1 MSETSGRSGDRAND
15 TEPDTERVRRVRLMQ
30 VRLSARRRVAAM
42 QNVTAQ
48 TMERTT
54 RYMQAGVYRVSGV
67 HVDCRSCRGLRRL
80 FHQAVTIH

>member
-1 MSETSGRSGDRAND
+1 MSETSGRSGDRTND

-54 RYMQAGVYRVSGV
+54 RYMQAGVIVSAACTLTAAAAVAYGV
-67 HVDCRSCRGLRRL
+67 
-80 FHQAVTIH
+80 FFIKP

>member
-1 MSETSGRSGDRAND
+1 MSQGSDRSGDRRND

-48 TMERTT
+48 TIERTT
-54 RYMQAGVYRVSGV
+54 RYMQVGVIISAACTLITAAAAAY
-67 HVDCRSCRGLRRL
+67 
-80 FHQAVTIH
+80 AVFSIKP